1 MEIESDANLEAVE
14 LPVHDLSD
22 AVYNQTDIV
31 RHNVHVD
38 GSKDESSKTNERL
51 IDISGRSP
59 GTSNDFIAGIFA
71 SRLSLMI
78 YYKLSCLQFY
88 AFIDRIYHG

>member
-22 AVYNQTDIV
+22 AVYNQNDIV

-38 GSKDESSKTNERL
+38 GSKDESSKPNERL

-59 GTSNDFIAGIFA
+59 GRSTDFIADIFT
-71 SRLSLMI
+71 L
-78 YYKLSCLQFY
+78 KL
-88 AFIDRIYHG
+88 HG

>member
-22 AVYNQTDIV
+22 AVYNPNDIV

-38 GSKDESSKTNERL
+38 GSKDESSKPNERL

-59 GTSNDFIAGIFA
+59 GRSFDFIADIFT
-71 SRLSLMI
+71 L
-78 YYKLSCLQFY
+78 KLSRMIDYILSYLQFHP
-88 AFIDRIYHG
+88 FVDRIYHS

>member
-14 LPVHDLSD
+14 LPIHDLSD
-22 AVYNQTDIV
+22 AVYTRNDIF
-31 RHNVHVD
+31 RHAD

-59 GTSNDFIAGIFA
+59 GRSTDFIADIFT
-71 SRLSLMI
+71 L
-78 YYKLSCLQFY
+78 KLDLLY
-88 AFIDRIYHG
+88 IVILTIFIPFVDRIYHG

>member
-14 LPVHDLSD
+14 LPIHDLSD
-22 AVYNQTDIV
+22 AVYTRNDIF
-31 RHNVHVD
+31 RHAD

-59 GTSNDFIAGIFA
+59 GTSNDFIVGIFA

-88 AFIDRIYHG
+88 AFIDRIYHS

>member
-22 AVYNQTDIV
+22 AVYNQNDIV
-31 RHNVHVD
+31 RHAD
-38 GSKDESSKTNERL
+38 GSKDESSKPNERL

-59 GTSNDFIAGIFA
+59 GRSFDFIADMFTLKLYDLLHIVILTI
-71 SRLSLMI
+71 LSF
-78 YYKLSCLQFY
+78 C
-88 AFIDRIYHG
+88 

>member
-1 MEIESDANLEAVE
+1 MEIESDANLETVE

-22 AVYNQTDIV
+22 TVYNPNDIV
-31 RHNVHVD
+31 RHVD

-59 GTSNDFIAGIFA
+59 GTSNDFIVGIFA
-71 SRLSLMI
+71 SRL
-78 YYKLSCLQFY
+78 F
-88 AFIDRIYHG
+88 

>member
-22 AVYNQTDIV
+22 AVYNQNDIV
-31 RHNVHVD
+31 RHAD
-38 GSKDESSKTNERL
+38 GSKDESSKPNERL

-59 GTSNDFIAGIFA
+59 GRSFDFIADIFT
-71 SRLSLMI
+71 L
-78 YYKLSCLQFY
+78 KLDLWLKN
-88 AFIDRIYHG
+88 A

>member
-22 AVYNQTDIV
+22 AVYNQNDIV
-31 RHNVHVD
+31 RHAD
-38 GSKDESSKTNERL
+38 GSKDESSKPNERL

-59 GTSNDFIAGIFA
+59 GRSFDFIADIFTLKL
-71 SRLSLMI
+71 SRMI
-78 YYKLSCLQFY
+78 YYILSYLQFY
-88 AFIDRIYHG
+88 PFVDRIYHS

>member
-22 AVYNQTDIV
+22 AVYNPNDIV

-38 GSKDESSKTNERL
+38 GSKDESSKPNERL

-59 GTSNDFIAGIFA
+59 GRSFDFIADIFT
-71 SRLSLMI
+71 L
-78 YYKLSCLQFY
+78 KLN
-88 AFIDRIYHG
+88 G